1 MAIDG
6 LEKVKVV
13 IEDVNEKMDKAV
25 VHLIREFERIK
36 AGRATQH
43 TLEPVKV
50 DSYGAL
56 VPISQVANVSIP
68 EPRLIVITPW
78 DKSQIKAI
86 EKGIINANLGF
97 NPNSDGNVVR
107 VAIPILTEERRKD
120 LAKQVK
126 AEGENAKV
134 SVRSARHDAVN
145 ELNRLA
151 KDEGVAED
159 RRDNEKITVQD
170 LTDSFNKRIDE
181 LIKVKEAELMTI

>member
-13 IEDVNEKMDKAV
+13 IEEVNAKMDKAITHL
-25 VHLIREFERIK
+25 VHAFDRIK

-50 DSYGAL
+50 DSYGSL
-56 VPISQVANVSIP
+56 VPLSQIANVSIP

-78 DKSQIKAI
+78 DKTQIKAI
-86 EKGIINANLGF
+86 EKGIINSNLGF
-97 NPNSDGNVVR
+97 NPSSDGNVVR

-126 AEGENAKV
+126 TEGENAKV
-134 SVRSARHDAVN
+134 SVRSARHDAIN
-145 ELNRLA
+145 ELNRLS

-170 LTDSFNKRIDE
+170 LTDTFNKKIDT
-181 LIKVKEAELMTI
+181 LIKTKEDEIMTV

>member
-1 MAIDG
+1 MAVDG

-13 IEDVNEKMDKAV
+13 IKEVTENMEKAV
-25 VHLIREFERIK
+25 THLVHEFERIK

-50 DSYGAL
+50 DSYGSL
-56 VPISQVANVSIP
+56 VPLNQVANVSIP

-78 DKSQIKAI
+78 DKSQVKAI

-97 NPNSDGNVVR
+97 NPSSDGNVVR

-126 AEGENAKV
+126 TEGENAKV

-151 KDEGVAED
+151 KDEGVSED
-159 RRDNEKITVQD
+159 RRDNEKISVQD
-170 LTDSFNKRIDE
+170 LTDSYNKKIED
-181 LIKVKEAELMTI
+181 LIKVKEDEIMTV